1 MKGTLSKSK
10 IKISHVSSA
19 GQLRTLS
26 RLVDLDSSNM
36 AAVALAAAMASRDYE
51 YGFSTKR
58 AHTHTSMVE
67 RYDIRLWK
75 RRSRVRFPASSAS
88 SASCASWL
96 LALLSVRLG
105 EAGGASGWF
114 FLRRHRQR
122 RDDRRLR
129 HLHAPRRTRGRG
141 THALMLILGRRPDG
155 HDHPA
160 RARLRLRVMNEH
172 MGGPSAPE
180 HGGIDFGIGSGMSN
194 NARHERG
201 QTLWHEDVGC
211 GSSPPTSC

>member
-1 MKGTLSKSK
+1 MTAPTWRPSLAPPPWHAVTTSTAFRRSVRIHTRPWSTGM
-10 IKISHVSSA
+10 
-19 GQLRTLS
+19 
-26 RLVDLDSSNM
+26 SSNSGSGDRGIDSPLLPL
-36 AAVALAAAMASRDYE
+36 LA
-51 YGFSTKR
+51 
-58 AHTHTSMVE
+58 
-67 RYDIRLWK
+67 
-75 RRSRVRFPASSAS
+75 
-88 SASCASWL
+88 L

-114 FLRRHRQR
+114 FFRRHRQR

-129 HLHAPRRTRGRG
+129 HLHAPCRTRGRG

-180 HGGIDFGIGSGMSN
+180 HGGIDFGIGIGMSN

-201 QTLWHEDVGC
+201 QTLWQEDVGC